1 MSTFPSE
8 YNPSGDTQTGKFS
21 PSDIFYKYLA
31 HIHYFII
38 SIALCVLAGII
49 YLRYTTPKY
58 ESTMQV
64 LLKNSNDNKITG
76 RQGDLV
82 SIAMYGNSDIN
93 INNEI
98 EKLKSEKTFIKMIEK
113 NKFNIYYFNQ
123 GKIKIS
129 NLHNLVPFEVI
140 PVNIAD
146 SNKRYTIKF
155 TGNDKEGFYLMK
167 GSDKSNKK
175 TRWNEL
181 FEIGGSVFKI
191 VLKPNK
197 EEPSND
203 VYIVTWVSP
212 AERTREL
219 LSQISI
225 RQKDNISTILR
236 ISIINENA
244 SLGRAILDAMASE
257 FNNASIEYKNANA
270 ENTISFI
277 NNRLD
282 SLTREIL
289 DLENSFKLQNDENSY
304 LSIDQQSAMFFGK
317 LGESETKIEAL
328 ELNNELASLVFDYVQ
343 NPKTR
348 NKIVPSTLGLSDNTL
363 GTMIAAY
370 NDLQMQ
376 REKEAPN
383 LPADGLLMK
392 QLNNQI
398 DEVRASILESINLLK
413 TSITKQKGD
422 ILSKNSLYK
431 EYLSQVPE
439 KQKLQAELLRQRQ
452 VKENLY
458 LYLLQKREE
467 TAIATASTS
476 ASYEQLNA
484 ASSAKKQVE
493 PDADKIKLFSF
504 LIGLLIP
511 IGIIYVKDQLN
522 DRVMLRDQILNET
535 NLPII
540 GEVGHVDNNK
550 SLVVAHKSRSIISE
564 QFRIIRSNINILSE
578 TKNVKT
584 ILVTSTVSGE
594 GKSFVSINMAAV
606 LALAG
611 KKVALLEFD
620 LRRPKILSNLG
631 IQKTGIGIS
640 NYLLGMNSESEIC
653 TRFEAFPNL
662 DIYPSGI
669 VPPNPAEL
677 MLSKN
682 NEKLFDYLKANYD
695 YIIIDSAP
703 VGLVSDTL
711 SLTKFVDMSLYIVR
725 HRYTFKRQLSFIKDL
740 KTEGKLPNLN
750 IVVNDLRI
758 GARYGYYGYGNSK
771 GYGYGYGYYYG
782 YGAKAQGKGRSNEY
796 FDIEM
801 PNVFKKWRSK
811 ISRFFN
817 RQN

>member
-1 MSTFPSE
+1 MSTFPSS

-38 SIALCVLAGII
+38 SIGVCVLSGVA

-58 ESTMQV
+58 ESSMQV
-64 LLKNSNDNKITG
+64 LLKSSNDSKITG

-98 EKLKSEKTFIKMIEK
+98 EKLKSEKTFTEMIVK

-129 NLHNLVPFEVI
+129 NLHTMVPFELV

-146 SNKRYTIKF
+146 SNKRVTIKF
-155 TGNDKEGFYLMK
+155 VVTDNNGFYLMK
-167 GSDKSNKK
+167 GSEKSNRQTK
-175 TRWNEL
+175 WSEL
-181 FEIGGSVFKI
+181 FEIDGSVFKA
-191 VLKPNK
+191 VLKPDWT
-197 EEPSND
+197 SLGND
-203 VYIVTWVSP
+203 VYITTWENP

-219 LSQISI
+219 LGQITI
-225 RQKDNISTILR
+225 KQKDNVSTILR

-244 SLGRAILDAMASE
+244 FLGRAILDAMARE
-257 FNNASIEYKNANA
+257 FNDASINSKNANA
-270 ENTISFI
+270 ENTINFI

-282 SLTREIL
+282 SLTSEIL
-289 DLENSFKLQNDENSY
+289 ALESSFKLQNDDNSF
-304 LSIDQQSAMFFGK
+304 LSVEQQSSMFFGK
-317 LGESETKIEAL
+317 LGESEKQIEAL
-328 ELNNELASLVFDYVQ
+328 ELNNELATLVFNYVQ

-348 NKIVPSTLGLSDNTL
+348 DKIVPSTLGLPDITL
-363 GTMIAAY
+363 GTMITAY
-370 NDLQMQ
+370 NSLQMQ

-383 LPADGLLMK
+383 LPVDGLLMR
-392 QLNNQI
+392 QLNTQI
-398 DEVRASILESINLLK
+398 NEVRSSILESISLLK
-413 TSITKQKGD
+413 TSIAKQKED
-422 ILSKNSLYK
+422 IISKNTLYK
-431 EYLSQVPE
+431 EYLSQIPE

-484 ASSAKKQVE
+484 ASSVKKQVE

-504 LIGLLIP
+504 LLGLLIP

-540 GEVGHVDNNK
+540 GEIGHVDNNK

-611 KKVALLEFD
+611 KRVALLEFD

-631 IQKTGIGIS
+631 IQKTGVGIS
-640 NYLLGMNSESEIC
+640 NYLLGMSNEQEIC
-653 TRFEAFPNL
+653 TQFEAFPNL

-682 NEKLFDYLKANYD
+682 NEKLFDYLKTSYD

-725 HRYTFKRQLSFIKDL
+725 HRYTFKRQLSFIKDMNA
-740 KTEGKLPNLN
+740 EGKLPNLN

-782 YGAKAQGKGRSNEY
+782 YGAKTQNKGRSNEY

-801 PNVFKKWRSK
+801 PNAFKKLQSK
-811 ISRFFN
+811 IRRFFN
-817 RQN
+817 RHN